1 MTFFRK
7 LLLISFALFALSS
20 CASNPHQT
28 DTIATVSS
36 DTFDN
41 GFFYAIHSKQES
53 SNKIELRL
61 MINSGSLSET
71 DAQSGY
77 AHLLEHMAFNGT
89 KHFPKLKIDE
99 LFEKSGLIVG
109 NDINAYTSFEKTVY
123 TLSIPKSNPQL
134 LADVLLY
141 FRDILTDITLEQ
153 GELDKEKGIVENEY
167 HLSTQQEQSYSYA
180 LFSDYIKDSEY
191 ENRLPIG
198 TIDSIKNST
207 VASVNAFYKDWYRPN
222 NARLLITG
230 NVDSKN
236 TAQLI
241 TELFAT
247 IDKSS
252 HDNKQQVLTA
262 PALNT
267 KTQAY
272 SSKVINF
279 SQTDLLFE
287 VPELKITN
295 SLDLSQALKLDML
308 SMLFNYRLNAAN
320 GQREEP
326 FSYVGIFHDPLLG
339 DKAVKNITV
348 NHQKNE
354 SQQAVKFIAQEL
366 ARIQQHGFSQAEF
379 DLQLAQIKSDQAQL
393 NNRYINQ
400 DAMQLA
406 EGTMSAWSTGNIEF
420 TLDIEQQA
428 YLLLLSTV
436 SLEELNLLANVLIN
450 SPRKMTFATPYQADK
465 PDLLAADKMFANV
478 ITRSVDN
485 IAINIETLTL
495 PIVKNSVGKSQI
507 SSERFDAKQQLTQW
521 QLNNGV
527 SVVLQ
532 PDNSIKNSV
541 HIKFTAP
548 GGISAFTKQ
557 QRAASYL
564 LINSYLNSGLE
575 GLSAQ
580 TIQQKFNQ
588 ERIDI
593 MPIINANSH
602 GFNMYSINEPESLE
616 LLFSMLYSSVT
627 SATVNTHQFSLEKKS
642 TIEDQQNTLAL
653 PETKTW
659 IKAGEILFPHNPQ
672 QEQISVQELAAVQ
685 QTDIEDL
692 YQTLFNNANGY
703 KLTIVGDF
711 DTAQLKPLIL
721 QYVATLPKGK
731 NNTFNHPT
739 QSLIAKATEL
749 NETTNPQN
757 NGQVLFYTVTDT
769 PNQSI
774 KAVYQAELMQ
784 AMISQ
789 TLTKIVREQL
799 SLTYSPSV
807 RVRDQA
813 AGLAFTEVMIELMT
827 KVEDIETTQQVVDD
841 IIDDLLTNGITQAQ
855 LDENKKIIAQDL
867 AYSLTESPSKQW
879 LLHRD
884 HLFNYAL
891 GSTENAPA
899 IFNSISVADMNQFI
913 RVYLDPSKTLRLT
926 NRPQQ
931 Q

>member
-1 MTFFRK
+1 MMFFRK
-7 LLLISFALFALSS
+7 LLVISFALFALSS

-28 DTIATVSS
+28 DAIATVSS
-36 DTFDN
+36 NTFDN
-41 GFFYAIHSKQES
+41 GFFYAIHAKQES
-53 SNKIELRL
+53 SDKIELRL

-71 DAQSGY
+71 DEQSGY

-89 KHFPKLKIDE
+89 KNFPKLKIFE
-99 LFEKSGLIVG
+99 LFEKSGLTLG
-109 NDINAYTSFEKTVY
+109 HDINAYTSFNETVY

-134 LADVLLY
+134 LADTLLY
-141 FRDILTDITLEQ
+141 LRDILIDIKLEQ
-153 GELDKEKGIVENEY
+153 SELDKEKGIVENEY
-167 HLSTQQEQSYSYA
+167 HLSTQQEKSYDYA
-180 LFSDYIKDSEY
+180 LFDDYIKDSEY

-230 NVDSKN
+230 DVDSES
-236 TAQLI
+236 TTQLI
-241 TELFAT
+241 TALFAT
-247 IDKSS
+247 IDKSK
-252 HDNKQQVLTA
+252 NNQKQPVLTP

-267 KTQAY
+267 ETQAY

-279 SQTDLLFE
+279 SQTDLFFE
-287 VPELKITN
+287 VPEFKITN
-295 SLDLSQALKLDML
+295 SLDLSQAFKLDML

-320 GQREEP
+320 DQREEP
-326 FSYVGIFHDPLLG
+326 FRYVGIFHNSLLG
-339 DKAVKNITV
+339 DKAVENIAV
-348 NHQKNE
+348 SHQKNE

-366 ARIQQHGFSQAEF
+366 ARIQQYGFSQAEF
-379 DLQLAQIKSDQAQL
+379 YLQLAQIKSAQAQL
-393 NNRYINQ
+393 NNSYINQ

-406 EGTMSAWSTGNIEF
+406 EGTMAAWSTGNIEF

-428 YLLLLSTV
+428 YQLLLSTV
-436 SLEELNLLANVLIN
+436 SLEELNQLANELIN

-465 PDLLAADKMFANV
+465 PDLFAADKIFANT
-478 ITRSVDN
+478 INQPIDN
-485 IAINIETLTL
+485 IVINIETLTL
-495 PIVKNSVGKSQI
+495 PIVKNSAGASQI
-507 SSERFDAKQQLTQW
+507 SSERYDAEQQLTQW
-521 QLNNGV
+521 QLSNGV

-532 PDNSIKNSV
+532 PDHSIKNSI

-548 GGISAFTKQ
+548 GGTNAFTKQ

-580 TIQQKFNQ
+580 TIQQRFNQ

-593 MPIINANSH
+593 MPIIDANSH

-616 LLFSMLYSSVT
+616 LLFSMLYSSMT
-627 SATVNTHQFSLEKKS
+627 NATVNDHQFSLEKKS
-642 TIEDQQNTLAL
+642 TIEYQQNSLAL
-653 PETKTW
+653 PEAETW
-659 IKAGEILFPHNPQ
+659 IKTGEILFPHNPQ

-685 QTDIEDL
+685 QTDIEAL
-692 YQTLFNNANGY
+692 YQTLFNNANDY

-711 DTAQLKPLIL
+711 DTAQLKPIIL
-721 QYVATLPKGK
+721 QYVATLPKGEK
-731 NNTFNHPT
+731 NTFDHPA
-739 QSLIAKATEL
+739 QSLIAKPADL
-749 NETTNPQN
+749 DETTNPQN
-757 NGQVLFYTVTDT
+757 NGQVLFYTVTNT

-813 AGLAFTEVMIELMT
+813 AGLAFTEVMIELIT

-867 AYSLTESPSKQW
+867 AYSLNESPSKQW

-931 Q
+931 